1 MNEKTRPSDLFKMAC
16 EGDVGV
22 LKKYVTDTSF
32 HIDTSDTLN
41 KTALW
46 FAVGSGEEIAVKT
59 LLEAGANINKRHRS
73 MQTVLMLAVDKGNSN
88 MTNLLIQCG
97 AELDNVDAY
106 GMTAAMIATQNNHIE
121 CLKLLVSHRCN
132 LEVKDIR
139 GKTALILAID
149 EGHPDCLETLIRSGA
164 SLQSIDYNGGTPLFR
179 CILTCHSK
187 CLKILIRSG
196 IELNALD
203 RQGRSAV
210 MACINRELEC
220 LSTLILAGADVNL
233 SDRKFRTPLIIA
245 VKLQDFQ
252 AFSLLIQEGA
262 NLDIQDYHGNTA
274 LMRATKAGLVSYLDL
289 LLQGGANTQ
298 LRNFAGKSAL
308 DLAVLKRNDNCLN
321 CLLFNTHNFNVNAQC
336 NLGRTALMYAC
347 SLCDEHLI
355 KMLIHSG
362 SNVNLKDFEGKTAL
376 MYLVDKYDVRKKVK
390 TTQQISSIDVCVTI
404 LLNAGAD
411 VNSCDLN
418 GRTALML
425 AAAYSDSSLDTLLT
439 SGANISALN
448 AEGRN
453 VLFYAASNQLH
464 NHIEFLV
471 ERGGDIHL
479 PDKNNETL
487 LMYVIKL
494 RPHTIVRMNK
504 HVRTA
509 ADVKAELYFISMLE
523 TVLRCGS
530 DIHMLDKTCTSAF
543 MYAIKY
549 SLDFPQLQLLLN
561 YGADINVVNKHG
573 HSALSLSIST
583 SQDCESLVR
592 FLLEHGADPN
602 IGMYEGKSPFSLGI
616 FYRNI
621 AVLDLL
627 SSHKMFK
634 FQFEDIRY
642 LIVYGEK
649 DFLQRLISK
658 GFTPAI
664 KYSLV
669 SDRRFSLIATSYH
682 ANAIGFLKYFLA
694 VSYLT
699 IHDTVKPPLNED
711 FSFTEKRWAQK
722 VQREEI
728 CKLLD
733 NFYSQPWPLSKLC
746 FITVSSLLGYG
757 NDRKERVMSCPLPMK
772 LKSMLMFQEP
782 VVKLCGSLWDSIPL
796 YFDAASYE
804 SSSSPRPLLYYWPTG
819 QRLVQCKNCKHCSDL
834 CFRFL

>member
-1 MNEKTRPSDLFKMAC
+1 MAC

-106 GMTAAMIATQNNHIE
+106 GMTAAMIATQNNHIQ

-149 EGHPDCLETLIRSGA
+149 EGHPDCLKTLIRSGA
-164 SLQSIDYNGGTPLFR
+164 SLQR
-179 CILTCHSK
+179 
-187 CLKILIRSG
+187 
-196 IELNALD
+196 
-203 RQGRSAV
+203 
-210 MACINRELEC
+210 
-220 LSTLILAGADVNL
+220 
-233 SDRKFRTPLIIA
+233 
-245 VKLQDFQ
+245 
-252 AFSLLIQEGA
+252 
-262 NLDIQDYHGNTA
+262 
-274 LMRATKAGLVSYLDL
+274 
-289 LLQGGANTQ
+289 
-298 LRNFAGKSAL
+298 
-308 DLAVLKRNDNCLN
+308 
-321 CLLFNTHNFNVNAQC
+321 
-336 NLGRTALMYAC
+336 
-347 SLCDEHLI
+347 
-355 KMLIHSG
+355 
-362 SNVNLKDFEGKTAL
+362 
-376 MYLVDKYDVRKKVK
+376 
-390 TTQQISSIDVCVTI
+390 
-404 LLNAGAD
+404 AD

-418 GRTALML
+418 GRTTLML

-448 AEGRN
+448 AE
-453 VLFYAASNQLH
+453 
-464 NHIEFLV
+464 V

-487 LMYVIKL
+487 LM
-494 RPHTIVRMNK
+494 
-504 HVRTA
+504 TA

-602 IGMYEGKSPFSLGI
+602 IGI
-616 FYRNI
+616 
-621 AVLDLL
+621 
-627 SSHKMFK
+627 
-634 FQFEDIRY
+634 
-642 LIVYGEK
+642 
-649 DFLQRLISK
+649 
-658 GFTPAI
+658 
-664 KYSLV
+664 
-669 SDRRFSLIATSYH
+669 RFSLIATSYH

-772 LKSMLMFQEP
+772 LKSIVLTDLISVQY
-782 VVKLCGSLWDSIPL
+782 VRNSRSDGTH
-796 YFDAASYE
+796 
-804 SSSSPRPLLYYWPTG
+804 RPA
-819 QRLVQCKNCKHCSDL
+819 K
-834 CFRFL
+834 